1 MPTTSTNDV
10 LGLVP
15 LAATGG
21 LATVFYILG
30 GVLVAAALITSFIGL
45 RSERFPGSKRGV
57 GLMLGTVA
65 VVVVATG
72 FIAIQVGA
80 EELEKKEAEFAELEA
95 ERTAEGEPDV
105 PDTGDE
111 DELPGEPSSTI
122 DEQTLEDGRTL
133 FADAGC
139 ANCHALSDAG
149 ASAAV
154 GPSLDSALQGEDE
167 EFVRVSIVDPNAQVE
182 QGYEPGVMPEDYEQ
196 QLSPEDLDTLVAY
209 LTEVGGADGSGAKGD
224 SGEVEGG

>member
-1 MPTTSTNDV
+1 MDASSITEV
-10 LGLVP
+10 LAPP

-30 GVLVAAALITSFIGL
+30 GVLVSAALITSFLGL
-45 RSERFPGSKRGV
+45 RSERFPGSKRSV
-57 GLMLGTVA
+57 GLLLGTVA
-65 VVVVATG
+65 AAVVATG

-95 ERTAEGEPDV
+95 ERTAEGEADV

-111 DELPGEPSSTI
+111 DELPGEPST
-122 DEQTLEDGRTL
+122 TLTEEELEGGRTL

-167 EFVRVSIVDPNAQVE
+167 QFVETSIVDPNAEIE
-182 QGYEPGVMPEDYEQ
+182 QGYEAGIMPTDYSD
-196 QLSPEDLDTLVAY
+196 QLSPEELDVLVAY
-209 LTEVGGADGSGAKGD
+209 LTEVGGADGSGSKGD
-224 SGEVEGG
+224 SGEVQGG